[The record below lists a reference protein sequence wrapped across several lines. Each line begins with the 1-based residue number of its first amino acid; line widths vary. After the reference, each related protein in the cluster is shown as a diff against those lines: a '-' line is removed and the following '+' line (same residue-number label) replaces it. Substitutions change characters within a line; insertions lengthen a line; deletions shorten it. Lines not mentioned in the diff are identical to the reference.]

1 MSVAEQPFRWRS
13 VAIPVFLPTV
23 LFATGEG
30 AILPVIPQ
38 IVANAGGSLAIAGLV
53 AGMLMIGTLIGDLP
67 SGWVISRIGERP
79 AMIASCVLALL
90 AMGGCLLAPTPAV
103 LAAAILVLGIATTA
117 FALARHSFMTQRV
130 PLRVRA
136 RALSTLG
143 GSFRLGLFIGPF
155 VGALI
160 IELTGDARNV
170 FWVQA
175 VMALACVVLLAALRD
190 PETGLRGFGGAGA
203 AARRGPGGAADRT
216 AAGGAGGLGANAA
229 ERPRAESPEL
239 GAGAGSRTALEPTER
254 GPGADDDP
262 PAASAGTFRTLWR
275 RRDVLL
281 RLGWG
286 VLLMGALRS
295 SRMTLLPLW
304 AVSLGIGE
312 RDAALIIG
320 LGAAIDFGLFF
331 VSGWIMDRFGRA
343 WSAVPAMTGLG
354 LGHLVLALTHDVGA
368 AAWWFG
374 AVAVFLA
381 LANGVGSGIM
391 MTVGADLADPRDP
404 APFLGAWR
412 FIADSGT
419 ASAPLIISGLTALV
433 SLSAA
438 SAAMGVLG
446 VIGGLVF
453 LRYLPR
459 YAPGRTPRD

>member
-1 MSVAEQPFRWRS
+1 MSIAEQPFRWRS
-13 VAIPVFLPTV
+13 VAVPVFLPTV

-38 IVANAGGSLAIAGLV
+38 IVAGTGASLAVAGLV

-90 AMGGCLLAPTPAV
+90 AMGGCLLAPSPIVLGAAV
-103 LAAAILVLGIATTA
+103 LVLGIATTA

-155 VGALI
+155 VGALV
-160 IELTGDARNV
+160 IELTGEARNV

-175 VMALACVVLLAALRD
+175 VMALACVVLLTALPD
-190 PETGLRGFGGAGA
+190 PETGRRGFGGIA
-203 AARRGPGGAADRT
+203 
-216 AAGGAGGLGANAA
+216 AA
-229 ERPRAESPEL
+229 ERGEPRGGGGPDAGRGPDS
-239 GAGAGSRTALEPTER
+239 GASAER

-262 PAASAGTFRTLWR
+262 PTASAGTFRTLWQ

-331 VSGWIMDRFGRA
+331 LSGWIMDRLGRA

-354 LGHLVLALTHDVGA
+354 LGHLILAFTHDVGA

-391 MTVGADLADPRDP
+391 MTVGADLADPRNP

-446 VIGGLVF
+446 VLGGFVF

-459 YAPGRTPRD
+459 YAPGRAPKR

>member
-1 MSVAEQPFRWRS
+1 MSIAEQPFRWRS

-38 IVANAGGSLAIAGLV
+38 IVSNAGGSLAVAGLV

-79 AMIASCVLALL
+79 AMIVSCVLALL

-103 LAAAILVLGIATTA
+103 LGAAVLVLGIATTA

-155 VGALI
+155 VGALV
-160 IELTGDARNV
+160 IELTGEAQNV

-175 VMALACVVLLAALRD
+175 VMALACVVLLAALPD
-190 PETGLRGFGGAGA
+190 PETGRRGFGGAS
-203 AARRGPGGAADRT
+203 ARRT
-216 AAGGAGGLGANAA
+216 LAA
-229 ERPRAESPEL
+229 ERA
-239 GAGAGSRTALEPTER
+239 ER

-262 PAASAGTFRTLWR
+262 PSASAGTFRTLWR

-331 VSGWIMDRFGRA
+331 VSGWIMDRLGRA

-354 LGHLVLALTHDVGA
+354 VGHLILAFTHDLGA

-381 LANGVGSGIM
+381 LANGIGSGIM

-459 YAPGRTPRD
+459 YAPGRAPKG

>member
-1 MSVAEQPFRWRS
+1 MSIAEQPFRWRS

-38 IVANAGGSLAIAGLV
+38 IVSNAGGSLAIAGLV

-79 AMIASCVLALL
+79 AMIVSCVLALL

-103 LAAAILVLGIATTA
+103 LGAAVLVLGIATTA

-155 VGALI
+155 VGALV
-160 IELTGDARNV
+160 IELTGEAQNV

-175 VMALACVVLLAALRD
+175 VMALACVVLLAALPD
-190 PETGLRGFGGAGA
+190 PETGRRGFGGIA
-203 AARRGPGGAADRT
+203 AADRRGSEGRGADRAGQTSVGSAT
-216 AAGGAGGLGANAA
+216 AGTG
-229 ERPRAESPEL
+229 ERA
-239 GAGAGSRTALEPTER
+239 ER

-262 PAASAGTFRTLWR
+262 PTASAGTFRTLWR

-331 VSGWIMDRFGRA
+331 VSGWIMDRLGRA

-354 LGHLVLALTHDVGA
+354 LGHLILAFTHDLGA

-381 LANGVGSGIM
+381 LANGIGSGIM

-446 VIGGLVF
+446 VIGGIVF

-459 YAPGRTPRD
+459 YAPGRAPND

>member
-1 MSVAEQPFRWRS
+1 MSIAEQPFRWRS

-90 AMGGCLLAPTPAV
+90 AMGGCLLAPTPVVLGAAV
-103 LAAAILVLGIATTA
+103 LVLGIATTA

-155 VGALI
+155 LGALV
-160 IELTGDARNV
+160 IELTGEAQNV

-175 VMALACVVLLAALRD
+175 VMALACVVLLAALPD
-190 PETGLRGFGGAGA
+190 PETGRRGFGGAS
-203 AARRGPGGAADRT
+203 ARRTLAT
-216 AAGGAGGLGANAA
+216 
-229 ERPRAESPEL
+229 ERA
-239 GAGAGSRTALEPTER
+239 ER

-262 PAASAGTFRTLWR
+262 PSASAGTFRTLWR

-320 LGAAIDFGLFF
+320 LGAGIDFGLFF
-331 VSGWIMDRFGRA
+331 VSGWIMDRLGRA

-354 LGHLVLALTHDVGA
+354 VGHLILAFTHDVGA
-368 AAWWFG
+368 AVWWFG

-446 VIGGLVF
+446 VVGGLVF

-459 YAPGRTPRD
+459 YAPGRAPKD

>member
-1 MSVAEQPFRWRS
+1 MSTAEQPFRWRS

-79 AMIASCVLALL
+79 AMIASCLLALV
-90 AMGGCLLAPTPAV
+90 AMSGCLLAPTPAV

-117 FALARHSFMTQRV
+117 FALARHSFMTQHV

-203 AARRGPGGAADRT
+203 RGGV
-216 AAGGAGGLGANAA
+216 
-229 ERPRAESPEL
+229 
-239 GAGAGSRTALEPTER
+239 GSEPAER

-262 PAASAGTFRTLWR
+262 PAASAGTFRTLWL

-331 VSGWIMDRFGRA
+331 VSGWIMDRLGRA

-459 YAPGRTPRD
+459 YAPGRAPRG